1 MEECDLLQCIQGLN
15 PTKYLE
21 AGYNLFIRTQIYFY
35 HPMLTVLTIREQ
47 INYSTLTGEGMGEDV
62 LYVYCRTEQHAAR
75 GREGKRRVIFP
86 SITKGKYLL
95 FISTCLVWA

>member
-21 AGYNLFIRTQIYFY
+21 AGYNLFIRTQVYFY

-47 INYSTLTGEGMGEDV
+47 INYSALTGEGMGKDI
-62 LYVYCRTEQHAAR
+62 LYVSCRTEQHAAG
-75 GREGKRRVIFP
+75 GREGKRQSFFLQLQKANIY
-86 SITKGKYLL
+86 YL
-95 FISTCLVWA
+95 